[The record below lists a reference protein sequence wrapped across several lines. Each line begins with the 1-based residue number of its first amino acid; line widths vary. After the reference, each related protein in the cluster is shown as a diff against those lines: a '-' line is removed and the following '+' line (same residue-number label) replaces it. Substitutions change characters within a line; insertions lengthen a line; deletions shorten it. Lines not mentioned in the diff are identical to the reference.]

1 MRRGARGA
9 RSEMTETTD
18 TASIFFGVEV
28 TRRCNLKCPHCYTA
42 STARSHPGAS
52 AERIGALLGEL
63 AALGARHVAFS
74 GGEPLLRDDL
84 EAIMIEG
91 RRRGLKSYSLV
102 TNGSLATPER
112 VTSLRRAGLTSVQV
126 SLDGVDARDH
136 CEIRSCSPR
145 AYYRALRAI
154 RLFRE
159 ARVKVDVATIL
170 VGPNLERGPEM
181 LLLAQALGVRYLRFC
196 SFVPTG
202 RASSDEVQRR
212 LDQTPAKLDAFLE
225 FFRSEKRAEATRAKR
240 EKRERDSEAKP
251 AKESSEAGARGERGE
266 PLPVLLIDHGIGPW
280 RSDGDF
286 TCMSGRNV
294 AYISSDGFIYP
305 CPGLLFDEFRVGNVY
320 ETPVAQLVASPAM
333 GRVRTLGRA
342 TLAEPC
348 RSCGVERCTGGC
360 RGAIYAASGG
370 DLLAPPTYCNA
381 ARRRAG

>member
-1 MRRGARGA
+1 
-9 RSEMTETTD
+9 MTETTD

-42 STARSHPGAS
+42 STAGSHPGAP
-52 AERIGALLGEL
+52 AERIGALLGQL

-84 EAIMIEG
+84 EAIMAEG

-112 VTSLRRAGLTSVQV
+112 VASLRRAGLTSVQV

-136 CEIRSCSPR
+136 CEIRRCSPR

-202 RASSDEVQRR
+202 RAASDEVQRALDQSPAR
-212 LDQTPAKLDAFLE
+212 LDGFLE
-225 FFRSEKRAEATRAKR
+225 FYRSEKRAEAARAKR
-240 EKRERDSEAKP
+240 
-251 AKESSEAGARGERGE
+251 AKERGDGGEAR
-266 PLPVLLIDHGIGPW
+266 PVLLIDHGIGPW
-280 RSDGDF
+280 RSDGEF

-294 AYISSDGFIYP
+294 AYVSSDGFLYP

-320 ETPVAQLVASPAM
+320 ETPVAQLAASPAM

-342 TLAEPC
+342 QLAEPC
-348 RSCGVERCTGGC
+348 GSCRVERCTGGC
-360 RGAIYAASGG
+360 RGAAYAASGG
-370 DLLAPPTYCNA
+370 DLLAPPVYCNA
-381 ARRRAG
+381 ARRRST